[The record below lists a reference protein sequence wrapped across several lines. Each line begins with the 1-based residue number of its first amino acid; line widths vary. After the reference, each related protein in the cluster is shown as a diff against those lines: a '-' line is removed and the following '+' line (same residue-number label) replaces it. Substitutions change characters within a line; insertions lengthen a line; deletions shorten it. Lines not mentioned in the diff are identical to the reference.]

1 MKSQVPL
8 ILSAVMA
15 MQLRLMSWSNGC
27 RYGTSER
34 HDYNSDVLS
43 ENIYESLFTL
53 LGSHLLQH
61 TSVG

>member
-1 MKSQVPL
+1 MV
-8 ILSAVMA
+8 A

-27 RYGTSER
+27 RYGTSEQ

-53 LGSHLLQH
+53 LGSHVLQH